1 MRTRITPNT
10 DTYHVV
16 YQISLQ
22 QPHYSQ
28 NIKSIL
34 AMLYCGI
41 GARDICVA
49 CVRFTPLTSDLKL
62 QIISDKDVDVLFE
75 VSVTHLW
82 QKWYVKC
89 LLIRI
94 EYLSIFLAGFLGIC
108 TQTQHGNWTTLVKKK
123 SMSNLPK
130 NFVPTSHSMKMI
142 SAALEESE
150 FLIWHYA
157 LRKNGWNTGQLR
169 FRIAPNTDTFYAVIC

>member
-41 GARDICVA
+41 GARDIFVA

-94 EYLSIFLAGFLGIC
+94 EYLFHISCGFSWNLYPNSAWKLNDPCKKEVYVESSKKFCTDISFHENDFSCTWREWIPDLALC
-108 TQTQHGNWTTLVKKK
+108 T
-123 SMSNLPK
+123 
-130 NFVPTSHSMKMI
+130 
-142 SAALEESE
+142 A
-150 FLIWHYA
+150 
-157 LRKNGWNTGQLR
+157 
-169 FRIAPNTDTFYAVIC
+169 